1 LNRRCRRDT
10 KAHDLHTL
18 EQTMT
23 ERKASIGVRF
33 LATTLDLFTAFIG
46 FGLAI
51 AYATGM
57 TTQGGFNLTGI
68 PALLL
73 FALVIAYF
81 FVGRRL
87 AGGTLW
93 DRIFRIARPQPQA

>member
-1 LNRRCRRDT
+1 
-10 KAHDLHTL
+10 
-18 EQTMT
+18 MT
-23 ERKASIGVRF
+23 ERKSSVGVRF
-33 LATTLDLFTAFIG
+33 LATTLDFFTVFVG

-51 AYATGM
+51 AYATGAI
-57 TTQGGFNLTGI
+57 TPNGFQLTGL

>member
-1 LNRRCRRDT
+1 
-10 KAHDLHTL
+10 
-18 EQTMT
+18 MT
-23 ERKASIGVRF
+23 EGKASVGARF

-51 AYATGM
+51 GYATGM
-57 TTQGGFNLTGI
+57 TTQGGFELTGL

-73 FALVIAYF
+73 FALIIAYF
-81 FVGRRL
+81 FVGRRF

>member
-1 LNRRCRRDT
+1 
-10 KAHDLHTL
+10 
-18 EQTMT
+18 MT
-23 ERKASIGVRF
+23 EGKASIGTRF
-33 LATTLDLFTAFIG
+33 LATTLDLFTAFVG

-57 TTQGGFNLTGI
+57 TTQGGFNLTGL

-73 FALVIAYF
+73 IALVAAYF
-81 FVGRRL
+81 FVGRRV

>member
-1 LNRRCRRDT
+1 
-10 KAHDLHTL
+10 
-18 EQTMT
+18 MT
-23 ERKASIGVRF
+23 ERKSSIGMRF
-33 LATTLDLFTAFIG
+33 LAATLDLFTTFAG

-57 TTQGGFNLTGI
+57 TTQNGFHLTGV
-68 PALLL
+68 PALVLI
-73 FALVIAYF
+73 ALVVGYF

>member
-1 LNRRCRRDT
+1 
-10 KAHDLHTL
+10 
-18 EQTMT
+18 MT
-23 ERKASIGVRF
+23 TQKASVGKRF
-33 LATTLDLFTAFIG
+33 VATVLDFLTTFIV

-57 TTQGGFNLTGI
+57 TSRGGFSLEGA
-68 PALLL
+68 PALVL
-73 FALVIAYF
+73 FALMIAYF
-81 FVGRRL
+81 IVGRRF